1 MGAEKR
7 RYSREETDIKLS
19 LILEH
24 REVAVNVRN
33 ISKGGALV
41 QVEAQNMNGI
51 APTDVGR
58 IARLRTED
66 GHTFTSPRGTI
77 LRCVEE
83 GGTKY
88 VALAFTTGVI

>member
-7 RYSREETDIKLS
+7 RYPREETDIKLS

-33 ISKGGALV
+33 ISKGGAFV
-41 QVEAQNMNGI
+41 QVKAEDMNGI
-51 APTDVGR
+51 MLSDVGR

-66 GHTFTSPRGTI
+66 DHTFTSPRGTI

-88 VALAFTTGVI
+88 VALAFTAGAI